1 VRDIDKTSW
10 GLAVLSGVLQ
20 VLVFPLPG
28 QYWLCWVA
36 LAPLI
41 VAILGARRREVELL
55 DASGADLRPLRLR
68 SGFVIGY
75 VSGIIWYGGTCHWVY
90 HSMHVYGRLSAPLSA
105 GILVLFC
112 LYLGLYHGLFGFCL
126 ALAARRRA
134 AGIGRALLLVP
145 FLWVAIELARA
156 RITGFPWDLLGTAQ
170 VNNIPL
176 SRLATFT
183 GVYGL
188 SFEIALINTAFAA
201 AFLVPRSKRITLFLA
216 ALITSGVVQAGVF
229 VNPRPA
235 ASDHIAVLVQ
245 ENIPILDPE
254 QWTPEYF
261 ASTIADLSKL
271 SVSGALDAE
280 RTQGVPG
287 LVVWPESPAPFF
299 ATDPTFRR
307 DVSEVA
313 ALSKS
318 YIMAGSLGMKY
329 VANPQRPPEL
339 YNSAALI
346 GPNGDWVSRY
356 DKVHLVPFG
365 EYVPFKSL
373 FVFAEKLTREVGDFT
388 PGAERKVL
396 DLGSFK
402 IGAFI
407 CYESIFPD
415 EIREFAQR
423 GAQVFVNISNDGWFG
438 ASGAPG
444 QHLNMAR
451 MRAIENQRWL
461 LRATNTGITASI
473 DPYGRVV
480 ARAPANERVEVQ
492 APYALVSSTTF
503 YTRHGDWFAWLCVII
518 SISGLALRV
527 HASGRMIWSKVSQ
540 TTANG

>member
-1 VRDIDKTSW
+1 MRDIDKSSW
-10 GLAVLSGVLQ
+10 GLAVFSGVLQ

-28 QYWLCWVA
+28 QFWLCWVA

-41 VAILGARRREVELL
+41 VAILGARRRQVELL

-75 VSGIIWYGGTCHWVY
+75 LSGIIWYGGTCYWVY
-90 HSMHVYGRLSAPLSA
+90 HSMHVYGRLPAAVSA
-105 GILVLFC
+105 GILILFC
-112 LYLGLYHGLFGFCL
+112 LYLGLYHGLFGL
-126 ALAARRRA
+126 LIALAARRRA

-145 FLWVAIELARA
+145 FVWVAVELARA

-176 SRLATFT
+176 TRLATFT
-183 GVYGL
+183 GVYGI
-188 SFEIALINTAFAA
+188 SFEIALVNTAFAA
-201 AFLVPRSKRITLFLA
+201 ALLVPRRRRPALFLA
-216 ALITSGVVQAGVF
+216 ALFTSAVLQAGVF
-229 VNPRPA
+229 VTPRRA
-235 ASDHIAVLVQ
+235 AADRMAVLVQ
-245 ENIPILDPE
+245 ENIPILDAND
-254 QWTPEYF
+254 WTPEF
-261 ASTIADLSKL
+261 FQQTIASLKTL
-271 SVSGALDAE
+271 SVSGALEAE
-280 RTQGVPG
+280 RAQGLPG

-299 ATDPTFRR
+299 VTDATFHR
-307 DVSEVA
+307 DVSDVA
-313 ALSKS
+313 TLARS
-318 YIMAGSLGMKY
+318 YIVVGSLGMKY
-329 VANPQRPPEL
+329 VADPKRPPEL

-346 GPNGDWVSRY
+346 GPNGDWAARY

-388 PGAERKVL
+388 PGSDRKVL
-396 DLGSFK
+396 DLGSYK

-415 EIREFAQR
+415 EIREFARR

-438 ASGAPG
+438 SSGAPG

-451 MRAIENQRWL
+451 MRAIENRRWL

-480 ARAPANERVEVQ
+480 TRAPANERLEVQ
-492 APYALVSSTTF
+492 APYALISTTTF
-503 YTRHGDWFAWLCVII
+503 YTRHGDWFAYLCVIT
-518 SISGLALRV
+518 SMVGLALRV
-527 HASGRMIWSKVSQ
+527 RTSGRVRWSKVQ
-540 TTANG
+540 TSD

>member
-1 VRDIDKTSW
+1 VRDIDTTSW
-10 GLAVLSGVLQ
+10 GLAALSGVLQ

-41 VAILGARRREVELL
+41 VAILGARSRDVVLL
-55 DASGADLRPLRLR
+55 DASGSDLRPLRLR
-68 SGFVIGY
+68 SGFLIGY
-75 VSGIIWYGGTCHWVY
+75 LSGVIWYGGTCYWVY
-90 HSMHVYGRLSAPLSA
+90 HSMHAYGRLSAPVSA

-112 LYLGLYHGLFGFCL
+112 LYLGLYHGLFGFL
-126 ALAARRRA
+126 VALAARRRA
-134 AGIGRALLLVP
+134 AGIGRALLLAP
-145 FLWVAIELARA
+145 FLWVAVELARA

-176 SRLATFT
+176 TRLATVT

-201 AFLVPRSKRITLFLA
+201 AFLVPRSKRVTLFLA
-216 ALITSGVVQAGVF
+216 AVGTAGMLQAGVF

-235 ASDHIAVLVQ
+235 VSDHIAVLVQ
-245 ENIPILDPE
+245 ENIPILDASD
-254 QWTPEYF
+254 WTPDF
-261 ASTIADLSKL
+261 FQKTIVSLSTI
-271 SVSGALDAE
+271 SVSGALDAQ
-280 RTQGVPG
+280 RTQGIPG

-299 ATDPTFRR
+299 ATDPNFHR
-307 DVSEVA
+307 DVSAVA
-313 ALSKS
+313 KAANA
-318 YIMAGSLGMKY
+318 YIVAGSLGMKY
-329 VANPQRPPEL
+329 VGDPKRPPEL

-365 EYVPFKSL
+365 EYVPYKSL

-388 PGAERKVL
+388 PGTDRRVL
-396 DLGSFK
+396 DLGAYR

-407 CYESIFPD
+407 CYESVFPD
-415 EIREFAQR
+415 EIREFAAR
-423 GAQVFVNISNDGWFG
+423 GAQVLVNISNDGWFG
-438 ASGAPG
+438 ASGAPS

-451 MRAIENQRWL
+451 MRAIENRRWL

-492 APYALVSSTTF
+492 APYALISSTTF

-518 SISGLALRV
+518 SIAGLALRV
-527 HASGRMIWSKVSQ
+527 RASASGRMIWSKDPQ
-540 TTANG
+540 TSV

>member
-1 VRDIDKTSW
+1 VRDIDKSSW

-41 VAILGARRREVELL
+41 VAILGARRRQVELL

-68 SGFVIGY
+68 SGFAIGY
-75 VSGIIWYGGTCHWVY
+75 VSGIIWYGGTCYWVY
-90 HSMHVYGRLSAPLSA
+90 HSMHVYGRLPAAVSA

-112 LYLGLYHGLFGFCL
+112 LYLGLYHGLFGL
-126 ALAARRRA
+126 LIALAARRRA

-145 FLWVAIELARA
+145 FVWVAVELARA

-176 SRLATFT
+176 TRLATFT
-183 GVYGL
+183 GVYGI
-188 SFEIALINTAFAA
+188 SFEIALVNTAFAA
-201 AFLVPRSKRITLFLA
+201 AFLVPRRRRPALFLA
-216 ALITSGVVQAGVF
+216 ALITSAVLQAGVF
-229 VNPRPA
+229 VTPRRSA
-235 ASDHIAVLVQ
+235 ADRIAVLVQ
-245 ENIPILDPE
+245 ENIPILDAND
-254 QWTPEYF
+254 WTPEF
-261 ASTIADLSKL
+261 FQRTIADLKTL
-271 SVSGALDAE
+271 SVSGALEAE
-280 RTQGVPG
+280 RTQGIPG

-299 ATDPTFRR
+299 VTDPTFHR

-313 ALSKS
+313 TLAKS
-318 YIMAGSLGMKY
+318 YIVVGGLGMKY
-329 VANPQRPPEL
+329 VADPKRPPEL

-346 GPNGDWVSRY
+346 GPNGDWAARY

-365 EYVPFKSL
+365 EYVPFKWL

-388 PGAERKVL
+388 PGSDRRVL
-396 DLGSFK
+396 DAGSYK
-402 IGAFI
+402 IGSFI

-438 ASGAPG
+438 SSGAPG

-451 MRAIENQRWL
+451 LRAIENRRWV

-480 ARAPANERVEVQ
+480 TRAPANQRLEVQ
-492 APYALVSSTTF
+492 APYALISTTTF
-503 YTRHGDWFAWLCVII
+503 YTRHGDWFAYLCVIT
-518 SISGLALRV
+518 SMVGLALRV
-527 HASGRMIWSKVSQ
+527 RTSGRVRWSKVQ
-540 TTANG
+540 TSD

>member
-1 VRDIDKTSW
+1 MRDIDKTSW

-28 QYWLCWVA
+28 QFWLCWVA

-41 VAILGARRREVELL
+41 VAILGARCRQVELL
-55 DASGADLRPLRLR
+55 DASGVDLRPLRLR
-68 SGFVIGY
+68 SGFLLGY
-75 VSGIIWYGGTCHWVY
+75 LSGIIWYAGTCYWVY
-90 HSMHVYGRLSAPLSA
+90 HSMHVYGRLPAPASA
-105 GILVLFC
+105 GILILFC
-112 LYLGLYHGLFGFCL
+112 LYLGLYHGLFGFAV

-134 AGIGRALLLVP
+134 AGIGRALLLAP

-176 SRLATFT
+176 TRLATFT
-183 GVYGL
+183 GVYGI

-201 AFLVPRSKRITLFLA
+201 SFLVPRSRRAALFLA
-216 ALITSGVVQAGVF
+216 TLVTSAVLQAGAF
-229 VNPRPA
+229 VSPRPSA
-235 ASDHIAVLVQ
+235 TDHVAVLVQ
-245 ENIPILDPE
+245 ENIPILDPGD
-254 QWTPEYF
+254 WTPEYF
-261 ASTIADLSKL
+261 QRTIDSLSAI
-271 SVSGALDAE
+271 SVSGALDAD
-280 RTQGVPG
+280 RVQGMPG

-299 ATDPTFRR
+299 VTDPTFHR
-307 DVSEVA
+307 DVSAVA
-313 ALSKS
+313 TKARA
-318 YIMAGSLGMKY
+318 YIVAGSLGMKY
-329 VANPQRPPEL
+329 AANPQRPPEL

-388 PGAERKVL
+388 PGSERKVL
-396 DLGSFK
+396 DLGSYK

-415 EIREFAQR
+415 EIRQFARR

-451 MRAIENQRWL
+451 MRAIENRRWL

-480 ARAPANERVEVQ
+480 VRAPLNERVEVQ
-492 APYALVSSTTF
+492 APYALISSTTF
-503 YTRHGDWFAWLCVII
+503 YTRHGDWFAYLCAII
-518 SISGLALRV
+518 SILGLALRLR
-527 HASGRMIWSKVSQ
+527 ASGRVIWSKVSQ
-540 TTANG
+540 TSS